1 MKHGTIVS
9 VGEIMH
15 DLIKHGSTQTWMM
28 NLIRM
33 KPITVIYCNIESQA
47 YEKLFEFIWLD
58 LL

>member
-9 VGEIMH
+9 AVEIMH
-15 DLIKHGSTQTWMM
+15 DKVCKYSDLNAEPDSDET
-28 NLIRM
+28 N
-33 KPITVIYCNIESQA
+33 YCNIESHA

>member
-33 KPITVIYCNIESQA
+33 KPITVNIESQA